1 MSRYGN
7 HIGHLK
13 IIRYLKQKNLNP
25 KKMPSLI
32 MCKSLSDTHN
42 GDSQTGR
49 TQKLLR
55 RPLSVLII
63 WTIQMTSI

>member
-1 MSRYGN
+1 MSVNVQIWKPHRTSENYS
-7 HIGHLK
+7 ILK
-13 IIRYLKQKNLNP
+13 AEKSKSE
-25 KKMPSLI
+25 KMPSLI

-55 RPLSVLII
+55 
-63 WTIQMTSI
+63 